1 MTDVSGV
8 IAAAITPRGKQGD
21 VDFGATFE
29 LVDYLCAAGVRGIA
43 LFSATG
49 EYPALSFDERS
60 RLIYLAVKRSRVP
73 LLVGVGSATLDV
85 SVALARE
92 ARRAGVAGLLLPPP
106 YFFRYQQDDIR
117 EFYLQFAAQVG
128 ADAGAAIFL
137 CNIPSFASEI
147 AVESALHLLHTGL
160 FAGIENAGGDLE
172 YFARLKP
179 AADARPFTLLVAN
192 DAIFTRARSAGG
204 CSGTIS
210 PAACAVPELMLALD
224 RAIVSGDQAAA
235 ARLDELLQ
243 EFLAWIDRFPQ
254 PAAIK
259 AAVGQRGLK
268 TGPLTVPLSPEKRR
282 KLDEFREWFQ
292 GWLPAM
298 KESLVTSV

>member
-8 IAAAITPRGKQGD
+8 IASAITPRGNQGD

-43 LFSATG
+43 LFDATG
-49 EYPALSFDERS
+49 EYPALSFEERS
-60 RLIYLAVKRSRVP
+60 RLVYLAVKRSRVP
-73 LLVGVGSATLDV
+73 LLVGVGSATLDA
-85 SVALARE
+85 SAALARE

-106 YFFRYQQDDIR
+106 YFYRYQQDDIR
-117 EFYLQFAAQVG
+117 EFFLQFAAHVG

-160 FAGIENAGGDLE
+160 FAGIENAGGDVE
-172 YFARLKP
+172 YFARLRP
-179 AADARPFTLLVAN
+179 ADARPFTLLVAN
-192 DAIFTRARSAGG
+192 DAIFTRARSTGG
-204 CSGTIS
+204 CSGAIS

-224 RAIVSGDQAAA
+224 RALASGDQPAA

-243 EFLAWIDRFPQ
+243 EFLAWVDRFPQ
-254 PAAIK
+254 PAALK
-259 AAVGQRGLK
+259 AAVGLRGLK
-268 TGPLTVPLSPEKRR
+268 TGPLPVPLPPEKQKR
-282 KLDEFREWFQ
+282 LDEFREWFR

-298 KESLVTSV
+298 KKSSLTSV

>member
-8 IAAAITPRGKQGD
+8 IAAAITPRGKEGE

-29 LVDYLCAAGVRGIA
+29 LVDYLGAAGVRGIA
-43 LFSATG
+43 LFGATG

-73 LLVGVGSATLDV
+73 LLVGVGSATLDA
-85 SVALARE
+85 SAALARE

-117 EFYLQFAAQVG
+117 EFYLQFAAQAG
-128 ADAGAAIFL
+128 AGAAIFL

-147 AVESALHLLHTGL
+147 AVETARDLLDTGL

-172 YFARLKP
+172 YFARLKH
-179 AADARPFTLLVAN
+179 ATGARPFTLLVAN
-192 DAIFTRARSAGG
+192 DAIFTRARSEGG
-204 CSGTIS
+204 CSGAIS

-224 RAIVSGDQAAA
+224 RAIASGDQPAA
-235 ARLDELLQ
+235 ARLDELLH
-243 EFLAWIDRFPQ
+243 EFLAWVDRFPQ
-254 PAAIK
+254 PAAFK
-259 AAVGQRGLK
+259 AAVGVRGLK
-268 TGPLTVPLSPEKRR
+268 TGPLPVPLPPEKQKR
-282 KLDEFREWFQ
+282 LDEFREWFR

-298 KESLVTSV
+298 KESSVTSVGK

>member
-106 YFFRYQQDDIR
+106 YFYRYQQDDIR
-117 EFYLQFAAQVG
+117 EFFLQFAAHVG

-160 FAGIENAGGDLE
+160 FAGIENAGGDVE
-172 YFARLKP
+172 YFARLRP
-179 AADARPFTLLVAN
+179 ADARPFTLLVAN

-204 CSGTIS
+204 CCGAIS

-224 RAIVSGDQAAA
+224 RAIASGDQPAA

-243 EFLAWIDRFPQ
+243 EFLAWIDRFP
-254 PAAIK
+254 PPVAIK

-298 KESLVTSV
+298 KELSVTSV

>member
-1 MTDVSGV
+1 MIDVSGV
-8 IAAAITPRGKQGD
+8 VAAAITPRGNQGD

-29 LVDYLCAAGVRGIA
+29 LIDYLCAAGVRGIA

-49 EYPALSFDERS
+49 EYPALTFDERS

-73 LLVGVGSATLDV
+73 LLVGVGSASLDA
-85 SVALARE
+85 SAALARE

-117 EFYLQFAAQVG
+117 EFYLQFAAHVG
-128 ADAGAAIFL
+128 AGADIFL

-179 AADARPFTLLVAN
+179 AAEERPFILLVAN
-192 DAIFTRARSAGG
+192 DAIFTRARSTGG
-204 CSGTIS
+204 CSGAIS

-224 RAIVSGDQAAA
+224 RAIASGDRQTADS
-235 ARLDELLQ
+235 LDAMLQ
-243 EFLAWIDRFPQ
+243 EILAWIDRFPQ
-254 PAAIK
+254 PAALK
-259 AAVGQRGLK
+259 AAVALRGLK
-268 TGPLTVPLSPEKRR
+268 TGPLPVPLPPEKQR

-298 KESLVTSV
+298 KKSSVTSV